1 MLEVIIG
8 KVGTQKFAING
19 ERVSRQHAK
28 ITVTDSGLWI
38 LEDLN
43 STNGTYIIDE
53 NDELIQ
59 IKRVSITEFTRII
72 LADQTSMGFMFYA
85 HHILE
90 KTLRIINKSFAMYYK
105 FTIWLSRRRQ
115 KLIQNCS
122 RKTW

>member
-85 HHILE
+85 YNNLE
-90 KTLRIINKSFAMYYK
+90 KDPKN
-105 FTIWLSRRRQ
+105 
-115 KLIQNCS
+115 
-122 RKTW
+122 